1 MTLEE
6 AYKQWLPRKRRQ
18 VKESTISVYIQ
29 AAEKHILP
37 FFREYPVGEITKRA
51 VQKFVDEKLDS
62 GLSVKSVRDFII
74 VLKML
79 VRFAADEFE
88 IPIIDNWKL
97 IYPSKNMAN
106 SSPKLERYTP
116 EEFKKIVNAA
126 IENPS
131 PCSLGILLSICTGMR
146 IGEVCALR
154 FSDIDLE
161 RKVIQV
167 QRTLERITSVDEKG
181 VINGTKVVINEPKTI
196 SSRREIPIMKD
207 IFPIVKKFAAI
218 ANPEYYICTMSDKY
232 AEPRIFRTHYR
243 QFVLEKA
250 GVDKCIKF
258 HGLRHTFASTL
269 IENKVDVKT
278 VSSLLGHSDVSTTLN
293 VYVHPSEDIKRSA
306 INSGLK
312 KAFK

>member
-131 PCSLGILLSICTGMR
+131 PCNLGILLSICTGMR

-232 AEPRIFRTHYR
+232 AEPRTFRTHYR

-269 IENKVDVKT
+269 IENKVDAKT

>member
-6 AYKQWLPRKRRQ
+6 AYKKWLPRKRRQ

-97 IYPSKNMAN
+97 IYPSKNMVD
-106 SSPKLERYTP
+106 SFPKLERYTP

-131 PCSLGILLSICTGMR
+131 PCSLGILLAICTGMR

-181 VINGTKVVINEPKTI
+181 TINGTKVVINEPKTI

-207 IFPIVKKFAAI
+207 IFPIVKKFSAI
-218 ANPEYYICTMSDKY
+218 ARPEYYICTMSDKY
-232 AEPRIFRTHYR
+232 AEPRNFRTHYR